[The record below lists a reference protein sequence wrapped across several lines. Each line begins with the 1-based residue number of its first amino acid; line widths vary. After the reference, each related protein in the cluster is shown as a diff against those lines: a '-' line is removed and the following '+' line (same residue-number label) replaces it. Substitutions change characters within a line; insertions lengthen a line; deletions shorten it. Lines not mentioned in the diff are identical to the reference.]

1 MAHPPAR
8 HLPPGVTPLTPGDPH
23 TIGSYQLIGRLYDA
37 SAATVYAALSD
48 DGTPTALTCTDVRT
62 EPGAEA
68 ALAERIAA
76 ARAASGLCAV
86 VARDGGLHRG
96 APWTAVPFLP
106 GHTVRRQL
114 QEQGPIT
121 GRALVTA
128 AAGYAEAVCAVHA
141 AGLVHGDVGP
151 DTAFITADGPRL
163 VDHGLGRWIRRS
175 ASDASGDVASWARLV
190 LFAAGRTPAR
200 PGHLPDGLDSLI
212 RRALSPDPAARPEME
227 EVHLELLLILGIGE
241 DVPAQQ
247 WPERLAALIAEHG
260 PYADTSWHAP
270 ARWRNAVGQGGGDAS
285 AADYGGAPADGPSLA
300 AGGGPSAPQAPQT
313 PFPGSGPAPAP
324 DGSAVPSAPF
334 PGSGSAPAHHP
345 AKGWD
350 AHSHPPAP
358 AEPLGGGAAPA
369 GIPSD
374 GGFSVPPSYGPPP
387 PSGSAP
393 IPVGI
398 PSDGGRSARSL
409 SEMLS
414 PEPGPAPGGSAP
426 AGGAAASGG
435 LKAAVFITAGV
446 VAVGIVTGGG
456 YLLLNRSGGDE
467 PMAAP
472 QAVEG
477 SEDPASADPTG
488 VGLAAASLEAF
499 LDADSF
505 EVSVHQY
512 AGDGSGPEQDPPA
525 DPFGTSGMQVW
536 FDNYAYDGSA
546 MERQVGT
553 YASEYDW
560 SMYVDGRM
568 LVNDFGTNAWFD
580 DTGGT
585 AYDPSDYT
593 PEAVAGP
600 LTAIAETGEVT
611 SEEPTEF
618 APVLEL
624 WHIYDPSVEPATG
637 DLVSGTR
644 LEGTYTA
651 DDGATRRFV
660 LIVGEDRAPLNL
672 AVEVPN
678 TGPPPE
684 VGHWV
689 RDYTFRS
696 VGAPVDLMVP
706 APEEVLPSRP
716 GMGF

>member
-8 HLPPGVTPLTPGDPH
+8 HLPPGVTPLAPGDPH

-37 SAATVYAALSD
+37 SAATVYAALTD
-48 DGTPTALTCTDVRT
+48 DGTPTALTRTDVRA
-62 EPGAEA
+62 EPGAET

-86 VARDGGLHRG
+86 AARDGGLHRG

-106 GHTVRRQL
+106 GRTLRRQL

-128 AAGYAEAVCAVHA
+128 AAGYAEAVGALHA

-151 DTAFITADGPRL
+151 DTACITADGPRL

-227 EVHLELLLILGIGE
+227 EVHLELLLLLGIGE

-260 PYADTSWHAP
+260 PYADTSWHDP
-270 ARWRNAVGQGGGDAS
+270 ARWRNAVGRGDDDAS
-285 AADYGGAPADGPSLA
+285 AAGSVGAPADGPSRA
-300 AGGGPSAPQAPQT
+300 ASAGPSAPQAP
-313 PFPGSGPAPAP
+313 FPGP
-324 DGSAVPSAPF
+324 
-334 PGSGSAPAHHP
+334 GSAPAPRPSKTWDIP
-345 AKGWD
+345 AP
-350 AHSHPPAP
+350 PPAP
-358 AEPLGGGAAPA
+358 AEPLGGAVPA

-374 GGFSVPPSYGPPP
+374 GGFSAPPSYDPTP

-393 IPVGI
+393 IPAGI

-414 PEPGPAPGGSAP
+414 PDPGPAPGGSATG
-426 AGGAAASGG
+426 GGAAASGG
-435 LKAAVFITAGV
+435 LKVAALVTAGV
-446 VAVGIVTGGG
+446 VAVGIVTAGG
-456 YLLLNRSGGDE
+456 YLLLNRSGGEE
-467 PMAAP
+467 PTAAP
-472 QAVEG
+472 PAVEG
-477 SEDPASADPTG
+477 SEIPVSADPAG
-488 VGLAAASLEAF
+488 VDLAAASLESF
-499 LDADSF
+499 LDAGSF

-525 DPFGTSGMQVW
+525 DPFGASGMQVW

-585 AYDPSDYT
+585 AYDPADYT

-637 DLVSGTR
+637 DLVPGTR

-651 DDGATRRFV
+651 DDGATRQFV

-696 VGAPVDLMVP
+696 VGAPVDLRVP
-706 APEEVLPSRP
+706 ASEEVLPSRP